1 MRRFKETRTVEK
13 PGLGGGTTTESRVVE
28 VAKDEQPPKGATETN
43 EPVRDWTADNS
54 GGRN

>member
-1 MRRFKETRTVEK
+1 MRRFKETKIVET
-13 PGLGGGTTTESRVVE
+13 PGMRGGVTTESRVVE
-28 VAKDEQPPKGATETN
+28 VAKDEQPPAGATETN